1 MTMATVAVFHWC
13 FADASGN
20 SMTCLSVRVRA
31 CEETNASSDSAAWKM
46 YRVVLASLSRC
57 PFSGQN
63 VALFCRTGR
72 AVRAGR
78 ANRTRQLHKEGRYSV
93 TVDWTVRRTKCGWTW
108 YIRGN
113 SSDPKLT
120 GLREECSGTE
130 GQANKYV
137 QKVAFATTFTPCEL
151 PSRHRKMQ
159 RESQSPR
166 RGKKK
171 GKLKGQR

>member
-1 MTMATVAVFHWC
+1 M
-13 FADASGN
+13 DSN
-20 SMTCLSVRVRA
+20 SKRCVHLAKRA
-31 CEETNASSDSAAWKM
+31 
-46 YRVVLASLSRC
+46 
-57 PFSGQN
+57 FIG
-63 VALFCRTGR
+63 RTGR

-171 GKLKGQR
+171 GKNEPMIPNPTLRILKRTCIQIDSLYHTSES

>member
-63 VALFCRTGR
+63 VALFFLQSTSALRQNVDYLFNRRFNPPRVPPYSNYAGQAEQSAQDAPTGP
-72 AVRAGR
+72 G
-78 ANRTRQLHKEGRYSV
+78 NCTRKVV
-93 TVDWTVRRTKCGWTW
+93 TV
-108 YIRGN
+108 
-113 SSDPKLT
+113 
-120 GLREECSGTE
+120 
-130 GQANKYV
+130 
-137 QKVAFATTFTPCEL
+137 
-151 PSRHRKMQ
+151 
-159 RESQSPR
+159 
-166 RGKKK
+166 
-171 GKLKGQR
+171 